1 MKIDQYSSSEISEAH
16 DEILKLQ
23 ENLNKIEQIGNSIN
37 QTETNLEKG
46 GFDLHEILQIRQ
58 KKR

>member
-23 ENLNKIEQIGNSIN
+23 ENLNKIEQLYSTLDN
-37 QTETNLEKG
+37 QQKRK
-46 GFDLHEILQIRQ
+46 FDQSN
-58 KKR
+58 